1 MTLYNRTFE
10 YFDNGFFGY
19 ATMGILG
26 QSCIGGA
33 AAMTVLSHG
42 TSLLQM
48 IQLTLIVLI
57 SMLANTFILAQMKHK
72 VIFNTLIA
80 SVIINL
86 LLIVLNNF

>member
-1 MTLYNRTFE
+1 MTLYNKTFE
-10 YFDNGFFGY
+10 DFGNGFFAY

-33 AAMTVLSHG
+33 AAMTVLSNG
-42 TSLLQM
+42 TSLIQM
-48 IQLTLIVLI
+48 IQLAVIVLI

-72 VIFNTLIA
+72 LIFNTLIA

-86 LLIVLNNF
+86 LLIIVNNF